1 MSLPS
6 NWELMDGILRFFL
19 WLLTHSVYW
28 LRVRGKRNVPRHG
41 SALLVCNR
49 VTHLDWLFLHSAQR
63 RPIRF
68 VVFLPHPPGFIHRFI
83 LRVTQAIAVDGSAN
97 GRTVVRALRE
107 ARAALAHG
115 ELVCLFAE
123 ERITRAGV
131 RLPLG
136 RALKLVTKRIDVP
149 IVPVALDQIWGSRF
163 HVEGERLH
171 WMMPIRFPYA
181 VTVGYGPSLP
191 VGTRPGVLRQAM
203 QKVSADGAIARGT
216 LRLPVHRQFV
226 RMAARR
232 PFAPCLTDSTPQ
244 ARPLTYGRALAG
256 AICLARALKPLL
268 GKGKMVAIW
277 LPPGIG
283 GALANVALA
292 ILGKT
297 SVNLNYTAGPDTI
310 RAALHQCS
318 CRHVITARRFTA
330 RVPLDPGPGVE
341 LIHLDDISP
350 TITAAQRLTAFLTV
364 LVVPGFLL
372 DYVVLGLG
380 GHRVTDVATVIFSS
394 GSTGDPKGVM
404 LTHANVAS
412 DAESTIQATGVTST
426 DRLLGVL
433 PFFHSFGYTVMFW
446 VPLQVGAS
454 VVFHP
459 DPRQAKEIGELCK
472 KHRCT
477 VYLSTATFLRFCLRK
492 CEPDDFKTVHLIM
505 CGAEKLPMNLARDFA
520 KKFGVLPMEGYGCT
534 ELSPAVVINMP
545 DRDFHGFR
553 VVRNHPGT
561 IGEPM
566 PGIAARV
573 VYPETYAPLDVGEEG
588 LVLIYGPVVMKG
600 YLGKPT
606 LTKEVVRNGW
616 YATGDMG
623 RMDDDGYVTLTGRLA
638 RFAKIGGE
646 MVPLEKI
653 EELLHE
659 ILQTSERVC
668 AVTCVPD
675 EARGERLVVLH
686 TPHAGVE
693 VPHWWQQLNSRGL
706 PNLWVP
712 AQRDFHSVPELPV
725 LASGK
730 LNLKLVKEL
739 ALEIAVRRR

>member
-1 MSLPS
+1 MH
-6 NWELMDGILRFFL
+6 GILRFFL
-19 WLLTHSVYW
+19 WLLAHSVYW
-28 LRVRGKRNVPRHG
+28 LRVHGARNVPRHG
-41 SALLVCNR
+41 GALLVCNR
-49 VTHLDWLFLHSAQR
+49 ITHLDWLFLYSAQR

-68 VVFLPHPPGFIHRFI
+68 VVFLPHPPGFLHRQI
-83 LRVTQAIAVDGSAN
+83 LRITRAIAVDGSADS
-97 GRTVVRALRE
+97 RAVIRALHD
-107 ARAALAHG
+107 ARAALTKG
-115 ELVCLFAE
+115 ELVCIFAE
-123 ERITRAGV
+123 ERVTRCGV
-131 RLPLG
+131 RVPLR
-136 RALKLVTKRIDVP
+136 RALRMVTKKTRVP
-149 IVPVALDQIWGSRF
+149 IIPVALDQIWGSRF
-163 HVEGERLH
+163 HVDGERIH
-171 WMMPIRFPYA
+171 WMPPVRFPYA
-181 VTVGYGPSLP
+181 VTLSYGAPLP
-191 VGTRPGVLRQAM
+191 TTTCPGVLRQAM
-203 QKVSADGAIARGT
+203 QKVSADGALARGH

-232 PFAPCLTDSTPQ
+232 PFAPCLHDSTATGP
-244 ARPLTYGRALAG
+244 PLTYARVLAG
-256 AICLARALKPLL
+256 AICLARALKPIL
-268 GKGKMVAIW
+268 GKTKMVAIW

-283 GALANVALA
+283 GALANIALPL
-292 ILGKT
+292 LGKT
-297 SVNLNYTAGPDTI
+297 SVNLNYTASSESI

-330 RVPLDPGPGVE
+330 RIPFDPGPGVE
-341 LIHLDDISP
+341 LVNLDDISP
-350 TITAAQRLTAFLTV
+350 TITQTQRLVAYLTAL
-364 LVVPGFLL
+364 LVPGVLL

-380 GHRVTDVATVIFSS
+380 GHKVSDIATVIFSS

-404 LTHANVAS
+404 LTHENVAS

-433 PFFHSFGYTVMFW
+433 PFFHSFGYTVSLW

-454 VVFHP
+454 MYFHA

-477 VYLSTATFLRFCLRK
+477 IYLSTATFLRFCFRK
-492 CEPDDFKTVHLIM
+492 CEPDAFRSVYLLM
-505 CGAEKLPMNLARDFA
+505 CGAEKLPRSLAHEFA
-520 KKFGVLPMEGYGCT
+520 AKFGVLPIEGYGCT

-553 VVRNHPGT
+553 IIRNHPGA

-566 PGIAARV
+566 PGIAARIV
-573 VYPETYAPLDVGEEG
+573 HPETYAPLPVGAEG
-588 LVLIYGPVVMKG
+588 LLQIYGPMVMKG
-600 YLGKPT
+600 YLGKPS
-606 LTKEVVRNGW
+606 LTAEVVRDGW

-646 MVPLEKI
+646 MVPLEKV
-653 EELLHE
+653 EEVLHD
-659 ILQTSERVC
+659 ILQTTERVC

-675 EARGERLVVLH
+675 DTRGERLVVLH
-686 TPHAGVE
+686 VAHDGVE
-693 VPHWWQQLNSRGL
+693 VTHWWHQLNSRGL

-712 AQRDFHSVPELPV
+712 AQRDFFNVPELPV

-739 ALEIAVRRR
+739 AVEIALRRRQATC